1 VYVRELRVHYRQ
13 RRVIGRLLPLERL
26 VTPREAALAFG
37 RLLRNEPVEV
47 CGLFCLATGNQVLA
61 YHELSRGTVDA
72 SLMHPRDI
80 LKIALLANATAVI
93 VGHNHPS
100 GDPTPSAD
108 DIRVT
113 QRLKSAGDIVGIELV
128 DHIVIAD
135 DRYLSFKDSGL
146 L

>member
-1 VYVRELRVHYRQ
+1 MHVRELRVQYRQ
-13 RRVIGRLLPLERL
+13 RRVVGCLLPLQRL

-47 CGLFCLATGNQVLA
+47 CGLFCLATSHQVLA

-72 SLMHPRDI
+72 SFMHPRDV
-80 LKIALLANATAVI
+80 LKVALLANATAII

-100 GDPTPSAD
+100 GDPAPSGD

-113 QRLKSAGDIVGIELV
+113 QRLKSASDIIGIELI
-128 DHIVIAD
+128 DHLVIAD
-135 DRYLSFKDSGL
+135 DQYFSFKDSGL